1 MSAGAPAP
9 TTAVVTNFRLLP
21 EGRWQLGVVVKRS
34 FRLEDGRRFVVAERQ
49 VPPEDEEATAWKPA
63 TDVVVR
69 GSLWTYA
76 SNGREAIA
84 TIEIGPHR
92 DRVRATGDRVVTGAS
107 SGRPQVSE
115 PEPFESMPL
124 TYERCYGGFDRG
136 AYDRLGDVIAER
148 CTRVLG
154 LELDDVSRFTYP
166 RNRRGVGFYVGVD
179 ADRLKNAPIP
189 NLDDPDD
196 PVEPERLIRSS
207 ASDWLNAPVPVA
219 LDWIEPGDFP
229 RSAHW
234 GYPPPIGDASSLPE
248 LRAGTV
254 STEEIAARRSFPS
267 IPTPRALCGT
277 RFGHSG
283 LRLHGGEEIRLDN
296 LHASWRQIRANL
308 PREAPAIRLQPPG
321 CPWFDLEPQLDT
333 VVLDLDAE
341 RLAMVWSAKLEVA
354 GPYPEEEL
362 ALTVTEVRW
371 P

>member
-1 MSAGAPAP
+1 
-9 TTAVVTNFRLLP
+9 
-21 EGRWQLGVVVKRS
+21 
-34 FRLEDGRRFVVAERQ
+34 LEDGRRFVVAERQ

-69 GSLWTYA
+69 GSLWTYV
-76 SNGREAIA
+76 SDGREAIA

-92 DRVRATGDRVVTGAS
+92 ARVRATGDRVITGLS
-107 SGRPQVSE
+107 NGRAQVSE
-115 PEPFESMPL
+115 PKSFESMPL
-124 TYERCYGGFDRG
+124 THERCYGGFDRG
-136 AYDRLGDVIAER
+136 AHDRLGDAVAER

-166 RNRRGVGFYVGVD
+166 RNRRGLGFYVGVD
-179 ADRLKNAPIP
+179 ADRLKDAPIP
-189 NLDDPDD
+189 NLDDPND
-196 PVEPERLIRSS
+196 PIEPEDLVRSS
-207 ASDWLNAPVPVA
+207 ADDWLNAQVPVA

-234 GYPPPIGDASSLPE
+234 GYPPPIGDTSTLPE

-267 IPTPRALCGT
+267 IPAPRALCGT